1 MVFIYSLKLTTNKYY
16 IGKTDSPNF
25 RLQDHFDSSGSAWT
39 KKYKPISIHQVIPDM
54 NDHDEQRI
62 TQEYMNKYGIDNVRG
77 GPWCKVILSDE
88 EKLFI
93 KKLLLGEND
102 KCYQCS
108 STDHFAK
115 NCPMKQTK
123 TKPTKN
129 TCQRCG
135 RFGHSENTCF
145 AKINLNGKKIIDEE
159 TFDEETDEET
169 DEEILSWE
177 CEFCG
182 KEFDTEKGCMF
193 HENVHCTKRR
203 GKNSYRNPKKQ
214 SRMLQD
220 ELYDSSDDDSSYDDI
235 ICYRCGRPGHKST
248 ECYAQKHKK
257 GYWLD

>member
-25 RLQDHFDSSGSAWT
+25 RLQDHFDNSGSAWT

-54 NDHDEQRI
+54 KDHDEQRI

-77 GPWCKVILSDE
+77 GPWCKVVLSSE

-93 KKLLLGEND
+93 KKLLHGEND
-102 KCYQCS
+102 KCYHCG
-108 STDHFAK
+108 STEHFAK
-115 NCPMKQTK
+115 DCSMKQTK
-123 TKPTKN
+123 TKPTRD
-129 TCQRCG
+129 TCERCG
-135 RFGHSENTCF
+135 RFGHSEKTCF
-145 AKINLNGKKIIDEE
+145 AKTDVNGKKIIDR
-159 TFDEETDEET
+159 
-169 DEEILSWE
+169 EEILYWE

-203 GKNSYRNPKKQ
+203 GKNSYRNIKKQ

-220 ELYDSSDDDSSYDDI
+220 ELYDSSDDDDI